1 MFQQIT
7 ASIVDVWVFWLMSVS
22 VVSALTYCGLAR
34 SRWSSAREFCSD
46 EGGASYALP
55 YVLTFPIYMLIVCIM
70 IQATL
75 ILMTKI
81 GSIYAAFAASRAAVV
96 WRSSDP
102 EDDDE
107 SYENARFRATRA
119 AVIAMTP
126 YASSSPGHQQG
137 LIPMQIVPRVQAM
150 ALVDRIA
157 YLQLYKRLA
166 ERNANAA
173 TGDVTSYI
181 IRDKDGI
188 AKDEYV
194 LNKFDYA
201 LKATE
206 VSFDRDPVNWNEDLS
221 VTVTYRMPM
230 LIPGAGRILGQS
242 GRAFYARDIVS
253 TVVLPAETPRSENR
267 TLGIPYTP

>member
-1 MFQQIT
+1 
-7 ASIVDVWVFWLMSVS
+7 
-22 VVSALTYCGLAR
+22 
-34 SRWSSAREFCSD
+34 
-46 EGGASYALP
+46 
-55 YVLTFPIYMLIVCIM
+55 MLIVCIM

-75 ILMTKI
+75 ILMTKM
-81 GSIYAAFAASRAAVV
+81 GSIYAAHAASRAAIV

-119 AVIAMTP
+119 AVLAMTP
-126 YASSSPGHQQG
+126 YASSSPSHQQG
-137 LIPMQIVPRVQAM
+137 LIPMQFVPRVHAM
-150 ALVDRIA
+150 ALADRLA

-173 TGDVTSYI
+173 TGEVTSYI

-206 VSFDRDPVNWNEDLS
+206 VSFERDPVEWNQDLA
-221 VTVTYRMPM
+221 VTVTHRMPM

-253 TVVLPAETPRSENR
+253 TVVLPAETPRSDSR
-267 TLGIPYTP
+267 TVGIPYTP